1 MEKSKLTWWKLVA
14 VWILFLLLH
23 FSYDTFPNIIFEF
36 FGETAETTF
45 THMKMLFY
53 AYLFASVIEYFL
65 NRKSISNLETFVYA
79 RLFIAVAYPW
89 LAITIW
95 FTAEAITGNLLPTT
109 LEIIYA
115 NITTL
120 IGIYIALRIE
130 ELFEGVTLRPAFK
143 GSVILLFLTALISYT
158 AFSFNP
164 PQHFFTPPEDH
175 LH

>member
-1 MEKSKLTWWKLVA
+1 MDKPKITWWKLIA

-23 FSYDTFPNIIFEF
+23 FSYDTFPNIVFEF

-53 AYLFASVIEYFL
+53 AYLFASVIECFIQ
-65 NRKSISNLETFVYA
+65 RKSILYLETFIYA
-79 RLFIAVAYPW
+79 RLFIAVAYSW

-95 FTAEAITGNLLPTT
+95 FTAEALTGELLPATP
-109 LEIIYA
+109 EILYA

-120 IGIYIALRIE
+120 IGIYIALRVE
-130 ELFEGVTLRPAFK
+130 ELFEGLTLRPAFK
-143 GSVILLFLTALISYT
+143 GSVILLFITALVSYT

-164 PQHFFTPPEDH
+164 PEHFFSPPEDYTH
-175 LH
+175 